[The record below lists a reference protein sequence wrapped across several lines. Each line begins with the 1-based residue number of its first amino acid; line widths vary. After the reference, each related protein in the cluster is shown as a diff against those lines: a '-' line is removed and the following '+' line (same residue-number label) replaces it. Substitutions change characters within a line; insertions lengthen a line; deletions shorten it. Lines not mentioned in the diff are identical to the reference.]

1 MTYSNPPTF
10 SKKGTLTSV
19 TLTDSVLLLDDN
31 YVTKTERDITGVS
44 LDMHFRLQLFTSFVK
59 PVLSTNI
66 IVSIYFSLHIFTGSK
81 GCGYYS

>member
-44 LDMHFRLQLFTSFVK
+44 LDMHFCLQLFTSFVK

-66 IVSIYFSLHIFTGSK
+66 IVSI
-81 GCGYYS
+81 

>member
-1 MTYSNPPTF
+1 MTYSNAPTF

-44 LDMHFRLQLFTSFVK
+44 LDMHFRLQLLTSFVK

-66 IVSIYFSLHIFTGSK
+66 IVSI
-81 GCGYYS
+81 